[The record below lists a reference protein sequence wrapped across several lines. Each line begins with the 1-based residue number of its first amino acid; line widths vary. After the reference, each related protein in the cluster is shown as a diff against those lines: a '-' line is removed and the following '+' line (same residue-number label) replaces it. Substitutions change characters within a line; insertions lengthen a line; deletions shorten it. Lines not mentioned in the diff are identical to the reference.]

1 MFSFNATPI
10 KKPYSMDNNLR
21 KYIQDSGDKY
31 NKLLIKINDDIKRK
45 QDIQNILYGKALIKT
60 TNHSVNDLINNCKRR
75 GFFLFHLYH

>member
-31 NKLLIKINDDIKRK
+31 NKLLIKINDDIK
-45 QDIQNILYGKALIKT
+45 
-60 TNHSVNDLINNCKRR
+60 
-75 GFFLFHLYH
+75 